1 SPTYTAPPPFAPVP
15 DAAVA
20 LLHRYLHA
28 YGPATARDF
37 AQWLSAPLGWAQ
49 DVVARADLDP
59 VEVDGAGTDSTATWV
74 SRGDLDF
81 PDAARGIRLLPYFDP
96 YQVGSHPRERL
107 FPGRA
112 AERAL
117 ARGQAG
123 NFPVLLVDGVVG
135 GVWHQKRSGKRIAV
149 TVEPLGRLT
158 ERQMAELR
166 TRVQR
171 VGEILEGAAQL
182 TIGAVTVGPHA

>member
-1 SPTYTAPPPFAPVP
+1 MP
-15 DAAVA
+15 DADVA
-20 LLHRYLHA
+20 LLYRYLHA

-49 DVVARADLDP
+49 DVATRADLDP
-59 VEVDGAGTDSTATWV
+59 VEVDGASNESTAAWV

-81 PDAARGIRLLPYFDP
+81 PEDAARGIRLLPYFDP
-96 YQVGSHPRERL
+96 YQVGSHPREQL

-158 ERQMAELR
+158 DASWPNSALGCSASGRSSRAPRNSQSAR
-166 TRVQR
+166 
-171 VGEILEGAAQL
+171 
-182 TIGAVTVGPHA
+182 